1 MVIRSR
7 RGGSRLGCLVS
18 LALFAGALYYGIN
31 IGEVYIRYYQLQEE
45 MRSAARL
52 APSIDD
58 QVIKRR
64 LADKVD
70 DLGLPVE
77 AHRFV
82 IRRRRTITIETSYS
96 ETLDLPFFNH
106 TFRFN
111 PRAEAPI

>member
-1 MVIRSR
+1 
-7 RGGSRLGCLVS
+7 
-18 LALFAGALYYGIN
+18 
-31 IGEVYIRYYQLQEE
+31 

-52 APSIDD
+52 APSLDD

-70 DLGLPVE
+70 DLGLPAD

-82 IRRRRTITIETSYS
+82 IQRRRTITIETSYA

-111 PRAEAPI
+111 PRAEAPL